1 MFHRKFFKVSLELKL
16 HGQKDTVVKREP
28 VKIIEIK
35 DYVVKDGKVE
45 TLKER
50 SNKVDSIEQKA
61 N

>member
-1 MFHRKFFKVSLELKL
+1 MELKL

-50 SNKVDSIEQKA
+50 SNKVDSIEEKA